1 MRCRLLLGAAGALFL
16 AHSLSAQPSA
26 VLPSAALKPAV
37 ITTPIPSPPPKR
49 ELRGV
54 WIATVENI
62 DWPSRRDLTPE
73 QQRREYIKLLDS
85 EQRTGIN
92 AVFVQVRPASDA
104 FYQSSLE
111 PWSKWLTGRQGK
123 APGWDPLPFLI
134 EEAHKRGMEFHAWFN
149 PYRASTDTTTARL
162 APQHPYRQ
170 HPEWFLRYSGKLLY
184 NPGLPAVRAYITQV
198 IMDVVR
204 RYDIDGVHFDDY
216 FYPYPE
222 AKQVIHDEQ
231 AYAQYNDE
239 GLSVPDWR
247 RRNVN
252 QLVQQVHDSID
263 AEKHWVKFGISPF
276 GVWMNRNEDP
286 EGSDT
291 RAFQGH
297 TGLYADAREW
307 LRQGWVD
314 YVLPQ
319 LYWSTNFKA
328 ASYATL
334 LEWWSRNRFDRHLYI
349 GQGAYRMLE
358 STKSDTTWRSPREL
372 PRQVRLNRSYPQ
384 DISGSVFFSA
394 KSVLLNPL
402 KTTDS
407 LRQNLFQ
414 YPALLPTMPWK
425 DAVPPRSVQQLTLT
439 RGGGP
444 VTLVWRPGPA
454 AADGDSASA
463 YVIYRFARGEQPSP
477 DDPRHILTIMPGMRR
492 PTLAYVDT
500 AARFGTE
507 YAYYVT
513 ALDRLHNES
522 SPLRVT
528 TIGSVAGPVVAQATE
543 PATPIATAPN
553 PKSQPVVTLPPA
565 ETSARPGVSKTT
577 AGNNVTIKTKT
588 KAKPKKRGFFGR
600 LFGR

>member
-1 MRCRLLLGAAGALFL
+1 MLLSALGALLISVGAW
-16 AHSLSAQPSA
+16 AQPA
-26 VLPSAALKPAV
+26 AATLPAKPFKGAV

-62 DWPSRRDLTPE
+62 DWPSRRNLTPE
-73 QQRREYIKLLDS
+73 QQRREYTRMLDAQ
-85 EQRTGIN
+85 QRTGIN

-111 PWSKWLTGRQGK
+111 PWSKWLTGQQGK
-123 APGWDPLPFLI
+123 APGWDPLPFLVD
-134 EEAHKRGMEFHAWFN
+134 EAHKRGMEFHAWFN
-149 PYRASTDTTTARL
+149 PYRASTDSVTARL
-162 APQHPYRQ
+162 APQHPYHR

-184 NPGLPAVRAYITQV
+184 NPGLPEVRAYITQV

-222 AKQVIHDEQ
+222 AKQTIHDEQ
-231 AYAQYNDE
+231 AYARYNDQQ
-239 GLSVPDWR
+239 LSLPDWR

-276 GVWMNRNEDP
+276 GVWMNSNEHP

-297 TGLYADAREW
+297 AGLYADAREW

-319 LYWSTNFKA
+319 LYWSTNFRA

-349 GQGAYRMLE
+349 GQGAYRMME
-358 STKSDTTWRSPREL
+358 STKSDTTWRNPREL

-384 DISGSVFFSA
+384 DISGSVFFSS
-394 KSVLLNPL
+394 KSLLTNGL

-407 LRQNLFQ
+407 LRENLFR

-425 DAVPPRSVQQLTLT
+425 DAVPPRAPQMLTLT

-444 VTLVWRPGPA
+444 VTLVWQAGPA
-454 AADGDSASA
+454 AADGDSAAA
-463 YVIYRFARGEQPSP
+463 YVIYRFARGEQPTP
-477 DDPRHILTIMPGMRR
+477 DDPRHILAIQPSRKRSTE
-492 PTLAYVDT
+492 AFVDT
-500 AARFGTE
+500 TARFGTE
-507 YAYYVT
+507 YAYYLT

-522 SPLRVT
+522 GPLRVT
-528 TIGSVAGPVVAQATE
+528 TIGSVAGPVVARAE
-543 PATPIATAPN
+543 APATPITATPDPAG
-553 PKSQPVVTLPPA
+553 QPIVTLPA
-565 ETSARPGVSKTT
+565 QTEVKEKPGVTKVKTT
-577 AGNNVTIKTKT
+577 VGNNVIKT
-588 KAKPKKRGFFGR
+588 KAKKKRGFFGR